1 VTDPGLTNAQR
12 SFARKEVSVRIR
24 HIISAAGATA
34 IAFTAMPA
42 QAATP
47 VTQSDGK
54 ALVLIPL
61 SLTKIQD
68 LDFGSIVP
76 SAAAGTVTL
85 NASTSAR
92 TFTGGVSLVPSDAGF
107 HGYFAGAGTP
117 NQQVLIALS
126 PPVELANAS
135 GDKIPVVGLTLDGPP
150 MRTVDPVTRAF
161 FVGVGGTLSIAA
173 NQPVGTYA
181 ANFWVTAIYQ

>member
-1 VTDPGLTNAQR
+1 MA
-12 SFARKEVSVRIR
+12 
-24 HIISAAGATA
+24 ATA
-34 IAFTAMPA
+34 LAAPA
-42 QAATP
+42 HAATP

-54 ALVLIPL
+54 ALILIPL

-76 SAAAGTVTL
+76 SAAPGTVTL
-85 NASTSAR
+85 NAGTGNR
-92 TFTGGVSLVPSDAGF
+92 TFTGGVTLVPSDAGF
-107 HGYFAGAGTP
+107 KGYFAGAGTP

>member
-1 VTDPGLTNAQR
+1 
-12 SFARKEVSVRIR
+12 VRIR
-24 HIISAAGATA
+24 QILCGAAMAA
-34 IAFTAMPA
+34 AALAAPA

-54 ALVLIPL
+54 ALILIPL

-76 SAAAGTVTL
+76 SGAAGTVTL
-85 NASTSAR
+85 NPSTSAR
-92 TFTGGVSLVPSDAGF
+92 TVTGGVTLVPSDAGF

-117 NQQVLIALS
+117 SQQVLMALS
-126 PPVELANAS
+126 PPVELVNTA

-150 MRTVDPVTRAF
+150 MRTIDPITRAF

>member
-1 VTDPGLTNAQR
+1 MR
-12 SFARKEVSVRIR
+12 VRNLL
-24 HIISAAGATA
+24 AAASGAA
-34 IAFTAMPA
+34 LAFTAVPA
-42 QAATP
+42 SAATP

-54 ALVLIPL
+54 ALILIPL
-61 SLTKIQD
+61 SLTKIND

-85 NASTSAR
+85 NPATSAR
-92 TFTGGVSLVPSDAGF
+92 TFTGGVTLVPSDAGF

-126 PPVELANAS
+126 PPVELVSGA

-150 MRTVDPVTRAF
+150 IRTIDPVSRAY

-173 NQPVGTYA
+173 NQPVGTYS
-181 ANFWVTAIYQ
+181 ANFWVTAVYQ

>member
-1 VTDPGLTNAQR
+1 
-12 SFARKEVSVRIR
+12 VRIR
-24 HIISAAGATA
+24 HYIGAASLAALALTSA
-34 IAFTAMPA
+34 PA
-42 QAATP
+42 VAATP
-47 VTQSDGK
+47 AQQSDGK
-54 ALVLIPL
+54 ALILIPL

-85 NASTSAR
+85 NAATSGR
-92 TFTGGVSLVPSDAGF
+92 TTTGGVTLVPSDAGF
-107 HGYFAGAGTP
+107 RGYFAGAGTA

-126 PPVELANAS
+126 PPVELASSA

-150 MRTVDPVTRAF
+150 MRTIDSTRAF

-173 NQPVGTYA
+173 NQPVGTYS
-181 ANFWVTAIYQ
+181 ANFWVTAVYQ

>member
-1 VTDPGLTNAQR
+1 M
-12 SFARKEVSVRIR
+12 RIR
-24 HIISAAGATA
+24 QILCGAAMAA
-34 IAFTAMPA
+34 AALAAPA

-54 ALVLIPL
+54 ALILIPL

-76 SAAAGTVTL
+76 SGAAGTVTL
-85 NASTSAR
+85 NPSTSAR
-92 TFTGGVSLVPSDAGF
+92 TVTGGVTLVPSDAGF

-117 NQQVLIALS
+117 SQQVLMALS
-126 PPVELANAS
+126 PPVELVNTA

-150 MRTVDPVTRAF
+150 MRTIDPITRAF